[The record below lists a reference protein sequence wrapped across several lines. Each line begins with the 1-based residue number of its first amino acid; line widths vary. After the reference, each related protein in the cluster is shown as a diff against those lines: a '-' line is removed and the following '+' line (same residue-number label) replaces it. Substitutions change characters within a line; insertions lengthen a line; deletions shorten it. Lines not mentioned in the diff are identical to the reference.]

1 MNARTRSKFLNGIG
15 LRMTIVQIVLL
26 LFFRK
31 LRLSLI
37 SKKNNDILF
46 IKLQSHYSVTNAVR
60 YMRVIRIF
68 KH

>member
-37 SKKNNDILF
+37 SKKDNDILF
-46 IKLQSHYSVTNAVR
+46 IKLQSH
-60 YMRVIRIF
+60 
-68 KH
+68 

>member
-15 LRMTIVQIVLL
+15 LLMTIVQIVLL

-37 SKKNNDILF
+37 SKKDNDILF